1 MLQMLVER
9 RELVAVEVHDA
20 PAALAL
26 KEAAVRCAA
35 VGAELI
41 VRALVRRDLVDAAL
55 PLELFK
61 LPVHRRDADV
71 LALLAQRVDDR
82 RRADRRVRAL
92 RKAVEHCLLLFGR
105 IGRHSGLLNLKMKI
119 NFKL

>member
-9 RELVAVEVHDA
+9 RKPVAVEVHDA

-41 VRALVRRDLVDAAL
+41 VCALIRRDLVDAAL
-55 PLELFK
+55 PFELFK
-61 LPVHRRDADV
+61 LPVYRRDADV
-71 LALLAQRVDDR
+71 LALFAQRVDDR
-82 RRADRRVRAL
+82 RRA
-92 RKAVEHCLLLFGR
+92 
-105 IGRHSGLLNLKMKI
+105 S
-119 NFKL
+119 

>member
-41 VRALVRRDLVDAAL
+41 VRALVCRDLVDAAL

-71 LALLAQRVDDR
+71 LALLAQRDTSS
-82 RRADRRVRAL
+82 
-92 RKAVEHCLLLFGR
+92 E
-105 IGRHSGLLNLKMKI
+105 
-119 NFKL
+119 